1 MVLSVDKEPAEHCT
15 ADFVLAT
22 LTESQTQSCAAGSN
36 SSSASTTT
44 NRTAQNAVATAATTA
59 TATTTI
65 ESDSDFDTRTLK
77 RQSHVSAKT
86 NTNTNTSSVSEHS
99 KPAHKG
105 AGGSLDSP
113 NKIIR
118 RTAHRRTPSSVRV
131 TDRAVDQS
139 TGGDMMEGLFDME
152 NTDDAVESRDV
163 VDATALGNLVHAGF
177 THHGK
182 AHVHIRP

>member
-44 NRTAQNAVATAATTA
+44 NRTAQNAAATTT

-77 RQSHVSAKT
+77 RPSHVSAK
-86 NTNTNTSSVSEHS
+86 TNTNTSSVSEHS

-113 NKIIR
+113 NKIVR

-139 TGGDMMEGLFDME
+139 TDGDMMEGLFDME

-163 VDATALGNLVHAGF
+163 VDATALRSLVHAGF

>member
-44 NRTAQNAVATAATTA
+44 NRTAQNAAATAATTA

-86 NTNTNTSSVSEHS
+86 NTNTSSVSEHS

-113 NKIIR
+113 NKIVR
-118 RTAHRRTPSSVRV
+118 RTAHRRTPSSARV
-131 TDRAVDQS
+131 TNRAVDQS